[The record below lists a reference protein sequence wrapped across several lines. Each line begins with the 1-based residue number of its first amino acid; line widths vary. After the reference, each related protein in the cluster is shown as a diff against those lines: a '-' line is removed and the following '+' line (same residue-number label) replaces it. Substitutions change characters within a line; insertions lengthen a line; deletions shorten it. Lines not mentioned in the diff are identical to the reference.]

1 MIIMVVL
8 IRLVS
13 SEKAVREIENNIL
26 LFVVAKDV
34 TKEDIR
40 RELENKFKIKV
51 KSVRTYISPTGDKR
65 AYVRLMPES
74 SAADIAVKIGGTV

>member
-1 MIIMVVL
+1 MVIL

-26 LFVVAKDV
+26 FFVVSKNA

-40 RELENKFKIKV
+40 RELETKFKIKV

-74 SAADIAVKIGGTV
+74 SAADIADKIGGTV

>member
-26 LFVVAKDV
+26 LFVVSKDA

-40 RELENKFKIKV
+40 RELENKFKVKV
-51 KSVRTYISPTGDKR
+51 KKVRTYVSLTGDKR

-74 SAADIAVKIGGTV
+74 SAADIADKIGGTV

>member
-1 MIIMVVL
+1 MVIL

-26 LFVVAKDV
+26 LFVVAKNA

-40 RELENKFKIKV
+40 RELETKFKIKV

-74 SAADIAVKIGGTV
+74 SAADIADKIGGTV

>member
-1 MIIMVVL
+1 MVIL

-13 SEKAVREIENNIL
+13 SEKAVREIENNVL

-74 SAADIAVKIGGTV
+74 SAADIADKIGGTV

>member
-1 MIIMVVL
+1 MIIMVIL

-13 SEKAVREIENNIL
+13 SEKAVREIENNVL

-74 SAADIAVKIGGTV
+74 SAADIADKIGGTV